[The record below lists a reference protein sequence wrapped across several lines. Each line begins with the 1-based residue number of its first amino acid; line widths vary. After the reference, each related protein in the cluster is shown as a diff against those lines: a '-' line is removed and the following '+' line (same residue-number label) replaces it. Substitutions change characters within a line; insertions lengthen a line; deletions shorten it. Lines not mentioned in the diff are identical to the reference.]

1 MIPLRSPQ
9 EARRP
14 TAVAV
19 GSFDGLHQGHR
30 RVIAKI
36 KSNTDIKSIPT
47 VVSFWPHPREV
58 LHGDSRLRLD
68 MPAEKLTLL
77 ESLGIEQLVLV
88 PFNKRLANLSSDQ
101 FVKEVLKQ
109 QLGAVKIAVGQN
121 FRFGVN
127 RTGNISDLGQIAQE
141 LGIKVEVLPMLCDGK
156 EKISSSRIRKAL
168 TKGQIYEAT
177 RLLGRPYRFSGSIT
191 SIWSIERKACWDKIV
206 LQVDGRK
213 FLPCEG
219 IYAVWVRLAQCITS
233 QFSIGAMMSL
243 RQHLSVKSASSYTIE
258 VYLPQK
264 RILSPG
270 LELYI
275 EPVHLIRKQQQFP
288 SLTEMNQQITKDIES
303 AYKILGITKTE

>member
-36 KSNTDIKSIPT
+36 KPSSNAEIKGIPT
-47 VVSFWPHPREV
+47 VVSFWPHPREI

-77 ESLGIEQLVLV
+77 ESLGIEQLVLI
-88 PFNKRLANLSSDQ
+88 PFNKRLANLSPNQ
-101 FVKEVLKQ
+101 FVKEVLKE

-127 RTGNISDLGQIAQE
+127 RTGNTSDLGQIAQG
-141 LGIKVEVLPMLCDGK
+141 LGIKVEVLPMLCDGE

-168 TKGQIYEAT
+168 EKGQIYEAT
-177 RLLGRPYRFSGSIT
+177 RLLGRPYRFSGNIV
-191 SIWSIERKACWDKIV
+191 SIWSIEKKAYWDKIV

-219 IYAVWVRLAQCITS
+219 IYAVWARLAQSVTS
-233 QFSIGAMMSL
+233 QFSIGAMMNIK
-243 RQHLSVKSASSYTIE
+243 QQLSAKSASLYTIE
-258 VYLPQK
+258 VYLPRE
-264 RILSPG
+264 RILCPG

-275 EPVHLIRKQQQFP
+275 EPVHLIRNQQQFP
-288 SLTEMNQQITKDIES
+288 SPVEMNQQITKDIEF
-303 AYKILGITKTE
+303 AY